1 MIGRRAA
8 ALVIGNRIVGAV
20 AIGKHVEIT
29 AEPQHRG
36 LRVENLRVGAA
47 PDRQRLLSH

>member
-1 MIGRRAA
+1 MIGRRSA

-29 AEPQHRG
+29 VEPQHSG
-36 LRVENLRVGAA
+36 VALENLRVGRA
-47 PDRQRLLSH
+47 PVGSGC